1 MPTPNPN
8 IKVKHIYPGD
18 VARRGETRS
27 DTRTGSTSWA
37 KTITTTYPFSTPAS
51 DLGHQLLVIETT
63 FASSTYRITTTV
75 RLFTVDKA
83 LLRGRTWFSGDF
95 VAHMIAYADEGQS
108 VRSIAKEAHDDATS
122 YENARK
128 LIEAAATR
136 HGYEIRGKE

>member
-8 IKVKHIYPGD
+8 TKVKHIYPGD

-51 DLGHQLLVIETT
+51 DLGHQLLVITT
-63 FASSTYRITTTV
+63 VFASGHSRVTTTA
-75 RLFTVDKA
+75 RLFTVNKA
-83 LLRGRTWFSGDF
+83 MNRGRTWFTGDF
-95 VAHMIAYADEGQS
+95 VVHMETHADEDQS

-136 HGYEIRGKE
+136 HGYEIRSK